1 MPSVEDSDGVTDP
14 QEFRQVGT
22 GHHDG
27 FALRRGRIDLAV
39 NVHLAA
45 DINAPGWFIEEQYLG
60 VVVHQTPKGHFLL
73 IATRELMDRLG
84 MTVGTDV

>member
-1 MPSVEDSDGVTDP
+1 MKNSDGVTNP

-27 FALRRGRIDLAV
+27 FALRRGRINLAV

-45 DINAPGWFIEEQYLG
+45 DINAPGWFIEEQYLR
-60 VVVHQTPKGHFLL
+60 VVVHQTPKGYFLL
-73 IATRELMDRLG
+73 ITTGKLMDRLG
-84 MTVGTDV
+84 RTVGTNV

>member
-1 MPSVEDSDGVTDP
+1 MKNSDGVTNP
-14 QEFRQVGT
+14 QEFRKVRT
-22 GHHDG
+22 GHHHRL
-27 FALRRGRIDLAV
+27 ALRCSRINLAV